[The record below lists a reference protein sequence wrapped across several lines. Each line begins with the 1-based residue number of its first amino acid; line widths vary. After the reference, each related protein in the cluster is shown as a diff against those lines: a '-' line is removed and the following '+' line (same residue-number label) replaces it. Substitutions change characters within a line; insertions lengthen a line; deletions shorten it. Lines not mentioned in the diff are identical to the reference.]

1 MRDMKQRRPAS
12 KARPTAA
19 LPAALQRTLDAAL
32 AQHRRGEL
40 EPAMEGYRAVLAA
53 APKDVDAL
61 LNLGAALTTLG
72 KPREAVT
79 FLRRARSAARTLP
92 RAQNDVGVC
101 FAELGRYDEA
111 AEALRAAVALA
122 PEYGEAWKNL
132 GFVLNE
138 AGREDEAL
146 PVLQQAVFVEPL
158 QAQGWFE
165 LHKTL
170 FDAENARP
178 AVEALSRAVASDPH
192 YGWARF
198 CLGVMLDL
206 AGDRRAAAQ
215 MHAALVKDAA
225 KFTDAVDGWKYIQAH
240 RTPRTRLF
248 ATTCRTLR
256 FALEQA
262 ALDGAVLELGVRYG
276 VSTRWIAEG
285 SGGRTVHGFDS
296 FQGLPEAW
304 LALPVGA
311 YSTHGD
317 APDLPANVELHVG
330 LFEDTVAPFARD
342 QKGPIRFANID
353 CDLYSSTVTVLD
365 ALADHVAPGTV
376 LVFDEYVVNQ
386 GWREDEYKAFQ
397 EAVKA
402 RGWTYEY
409 AAFSPLTGQA
419 VVKILG

>member
-12 KARPTAA
+12 KARPPAA
-19 LPAALQRTLDAAL
+19 LPAPLQQKLDAAL
-32 AQHRRGEL
+32 EQHRSGNL
-40 EPAMEGYRAVLAA
+40 EAAMAVYRAVLDV
-53 APKDVDAL
+53 APKELDAL

-79 FLRRARSAARTLP
+79 FLRRAQHVARTLP
-92 RAQNDVGVC
+92 RAQNDIGVC

-138 AGREDEAL
+138 AGREEEAL

-165 LHKTL
+165 LFKTV
-170 FDAENARP
+170 FDADAPRP

-198 CLGVMLDL
+198 CLGVALDL
-206 AGDRRAAAQ
+206 AGDRRAATQ

-225 KFTDAVDGWKYIQAH
+225 KFADAVDGWKYIQAH

-248 ATTCRTLR
+248 ATTGRTLR

-262 ALDGAVLELGVRYG
+262 TLDGAVLELGVRYG

-285 SGGRTVHGFDS
+285 SAGRAVHGFDS

-304 LALPVGA
+304 LAHPVGA
-311 YSTHGD
+311 YSTHGEV
-317 APDLPANVELHVG
+317 PELPANVELHVG
-330 LFEDTVAPFARD
+330 LFEDTVAPFARALE
-342 QKGPIRFANID
+342 GPIRFANID
-353 CDLYSSTVTVLD
+353 CDLYSSTRTVLD

-386 GWREDEYKAFQ
+386 GWREDEYRAFQ
-397 EAVKA
+397 EVVKA
-402 RGWTYEY
+402 RGWEYEY
-409 AAFSPLTGQA
+409 VAFSPLTGQA
-419 VVKILG
+419 VVKIIG